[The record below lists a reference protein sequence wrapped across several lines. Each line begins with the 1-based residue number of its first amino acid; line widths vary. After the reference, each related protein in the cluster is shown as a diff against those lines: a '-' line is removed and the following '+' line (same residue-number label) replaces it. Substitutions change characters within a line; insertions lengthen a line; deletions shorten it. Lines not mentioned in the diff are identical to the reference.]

1 MIEQNNEFLRLS
13 PAAQLSQIEEELHLP
28 EDYFSSDAAIDEL
41 AQSFLYDSYGI
52 AVRSAHYNLSL
63 LDYSTVY
70 AVFTTDNLLTRQ
82 VYDFLLN
89 RYKRTG
95 QVGHRRF
102 LTNLY
107 ERGCVGAEFTNPR
120 AASGEPKLSFRTPLE
135 QLVKEFTDF
144 LMTSA
149 YSARCIAF
157 EVLKDIELF
166 YQRACNE
173 LLEILLGH
181 VRSQVNSIFRY

>member
-1 MIEQNNEFLRLS
+1 MIEQNNEFLKLS
-13 PAAQLSQIEEELHLP
+13 PAAQLSQIEEELALP
-28 EDYFSSDAAIDEL
+28 EDYFSSNAAIDEL
-41 AQSFLYDSYGI
+41 AQNFLYDSYGI
-52 AVRSAHYNLSL
+52 AIRSAHYNLSL

-89 RYKRTG
+89 KYKRTG
-95 QVGHRRF
+95 QIGQRRF

-107 ERGCVGAEFTNPR
+107 EQKAVFIDFEDTSSARTAKV
-120 AASGEPKLSFRTPLE
+120 SFHKPVE
-135 QLVKEFTDF
+135 QLIKEFTDF

-181 VRSQVNSIFRY
+181 VRSQINSVFRY